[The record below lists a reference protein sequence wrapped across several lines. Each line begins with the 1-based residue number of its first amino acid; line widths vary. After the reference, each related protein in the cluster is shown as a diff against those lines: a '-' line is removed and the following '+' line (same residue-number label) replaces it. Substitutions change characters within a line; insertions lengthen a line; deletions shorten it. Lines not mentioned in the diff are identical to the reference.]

1 MISHDLKQFRAE
13 AHDFLLGQQMPLP
26 TPAIARRL
34 FGARRHEMPETQVVV
49 RALLAADP
57 RFVET
62 HDHCWSVVGSPL
74 LQKKLDEAT
83 FAIVDLE
90 TTGSVIGVDEIIE
103 IGLVRV
109 RAGKV
114 IDRFETLVWSDR
126 TIPPWVA
133 RLTGIANADLE
144 GAPTFSDVAEQMLG
158 LLRDSV
164 FVAHDIRFD
173 LPFLR
178 WEFARRGLVRPVVT
192 GLCTLEL
199 SRQLWPDLTSR
210 SLPDLA
216 RSFGVAH
223 DNPHRAADDAMAT
236 AGVLLEALAA
246 ARDLGLSE
254 LGDLYRLDEVLA
266 EHAAATAGLA
276 ERAAESWSWLPSGRK
291 KSPRRLTLHTTCY
304 RMPINIEFDRTIGPL
319 GWGFRSN
326 RR

>member
-1 MISHDLKQFRAE
+1 MNFHDLKQFRAE

-62 HDHCWSVVGSPL
+62 HDHRWTVVGSPL
-74 LQKKLDEAT
+74 LTQLLDEAT
-83 FAIVDLE
+83 FTVLDLE

-103 IGLVRV
+103 IGLVRL
-109 RAGKV
+109 RGGKV

-133 RLTGIANADLE
+133 RLTGIANSDLE
-144 GAPTFSDVAEQMLG
+144 GAPTFSDVAEELSA
-158 LLRDSV
+158 LLVDNV

-178 WEFARRGLVRPVVT
+178 WEFARRGLVHPPVT

-199 SRQLWPDLTSR
+199 SRQLWPDLASR

-216 RSFGVAH
+216 RTFGVAH

-236 AGVLLEALAA
+236 GGVLLEALNTV
-246 ARDLGLSE
+246 RELGLSE
-254 LGDLYRLDEVLA
+254 LGDLYRLDEVLRDGSA
-266 EHAAATAGLA
+266 DDEDLAA
-276 ERAAESWSWLPSGRK
+276 RAAES
-291 KSPRRLTLHTTCY
+291 
-304 RMPINIEFDRTIGPL
+304 
-319 GWGFRSN
+319 
-326 RR
+326 